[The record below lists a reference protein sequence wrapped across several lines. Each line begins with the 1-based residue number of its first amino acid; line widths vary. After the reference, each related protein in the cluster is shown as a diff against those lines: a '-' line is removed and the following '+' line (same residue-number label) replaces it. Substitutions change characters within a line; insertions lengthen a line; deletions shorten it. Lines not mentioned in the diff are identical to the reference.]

1 LFFAWKVSNP
11 STPWFMLYSLRLLF
25 LSEFK
30 PTNVLDGGAFSRDI
44 FSFKFV
50 AYQSLQRCQ
59 ISCANKQQFE
69 KLQALIQS
77 LFLGKL

>member
-1 LFFAWKVSNP
+1 
-11 STPWFMLYSLRLLF
+11 MLYPLRFLF

-30 PTNVLDGGAFSRDI
+30 PTNVLDEGAFSQDI

-50 AYQSLQRCQ
+50 AYQPLQRCQ

-69 KLQALIQS
+69 KVQTLIQF
-77 LFLGKL
+77 LFLGKI